1 MEDRMMKFYS
11 KESNMLALHAM
22 HGHFATSH
30 SHINYYVD
38 VTSIKTRVA
47 EAKQAAHVLYSRI
60 PKTKYVDTIVCMDGT
75 EVVGTFLT
83 EEIQNGGIMGTTNQH
98 ETVYVISPEI
108 NSNNQMLFRD
118 NNKGAIKGKHVVLL
132 LATTTTGETIRR
144 ALECIQYYGGEIEWV
159 ASLFGTINSVD
170 GVEVDTL
177 FDENDVTGYAAYPV
191 TECPLCKQGQ
201 KIEAMVKASRDIF
214 ETIADMGYIDQY
226 ETSLTAMEKRG
237 YQDELGEMD
246 IDQIKADGY
255 EFGMDLAFGI
265 LEENENN
272 PARVLDIQKYV
283 NRQYESCSKKKFM
296 KVLETLV
303 HAMGNDEGFIGD
315 MYACNKKAR
324 NYYLDEMIQSFNF
337 VFDEM
342 CHGTGSAAN
351 CDFDVEE

>member
-118 NNKGAIKGKHVVLL
+118 NNKGAIKVTQKMTADKNAKVSPMFRFGMQMPMPRYF
-132 LATTTTGETIRR
+132 ENI
-144 ALECIQYYGGEIEWV
+144 EYYGRGPVENYIDRKGNADLAIYRQTVDEQFYSYIRPQENGTKSDIRWWKMLNEAGNGIEVVASAPFSASALHYTIESLDDGARKDQRHSPEVEEADLTNLCLDKVQMGLGCVNSWGTIALPEYQIPYGDYEFTFILTPVKHSIEIE
-159 ASLFGTINSVD
+159 
-170 GVEVDTL
+170 
-177 FDENDVTGYAAYPV
+177 
-191 TECPLCKQGQ
+191 
-201 KIEAMVKASRDIF
+201 
-214 ETIADMGYIDQY
+214 
-226 ETSLTAMEKRG
+226 
-237 YQDELGEMD
+237 
-246 IDQIKADGY
+246 
-255 EFGMDLAFGI
+255 
-265 LEENENN
+265 
-272 PARVLDIQKYV
+272 
-283 NRQYESCSKKKFM
+283 
-296 KVLETLV
+296 
-303 HAMGNDEGFIGD
+303 
-315 MYACNKKAR
+315 
-324 NYYLDEMIQSFNF
+324 
-337 VFDEM
+337 
-342 CHGTGSAAN
+342 
-351 CDFDVEE
+351 

>member
-60 PKTKYVDTIVCMDGT
+60 PKTKYVDTIVCMD
-75 EVVGTFLT
+75 
-83 EEIQNGGIMGTTNQH
+83 GIMGTTNQH

-170 GVEVDTL
+170 GVEVETL

-191 TECPLCKQGQ
+191 ADCPLCRQGQ
-201 KIEAMVKASRDIF
+201 KIEAMVNGF
-214 ETIADMGYIDQY
+214 GY
-226 ETSLTAMEKRG
+226 
-237 YQDELGEMD
+237 
-246 IDQIKADGY
+246 
-255 EFGMDLAFGI
+255 
-265 LEENENN
+265 
-272 PARVLDIQKYV
+272 
-283 NRQYESCSKKKFM
+283 SK
-296 KVLETLV
+296 L
-303 HAMGNDEGFIGD
+303 
-315 MYACNKKAR
+315 
-324 NYYLDEMIQSFNF
+324 
-337 VFDEM
+337 
-342 CHGTGSAAN
+342 
-351 CDFDVEE
+351 